1 MIDIPE
7 TRYAKSGEVHVAFQ
21 VFGAGSVELVVVP
34 GFTSHLEVIW
44 EHALMAD
51 FYRRLASF
59 ARVVVFDKRGTGMSD
74 PVSGAPTLEERM
86 DDVRAVMDA
95 AGFDRAAIFG
105 ISEGGALAMLC
116 AASHPERVTALIT
129 YASYARLA
137 WAEDYPHGYRRDAVD
152 AFSASIEDT
161 WGSAADVLVT
171 APSLADDPSY
181 RAWWGRHQRL
191 SASPGMARALVAM
204 VSELDVRAALPL
216 IQAPTLVLHTTG
228 DRFIPVQHSRY
239 LHAHIDDSRLVEIPG
254 ADHHPTGTSGEQLV
268 EEIAEFLTGSRPARR
283 VERVLAT
290 VMFTDIIGS
299 TARAAEL
306 GDQRWRHLLDSHD
319 TVVRAELMRF
329 RGVEIKA
336 TGDGTLATFDG
347 PARAIDC
354 ACAISDRVTALGIEV
369 RAGVHTGEIELR
381 GEDIGGIAVHLG
393 ARIAAVAG
401 PSEILVSRT
410 VTDLV
415 AGSGIQFDDRGQH
428 ELKGMPGT
436 WQLYAVTRPSGRN
449 ARPVA

>member
-1 MIDIPE
+1 M
-7 TRYAKSGEVHVAFQ
+7 HVAYQ
-21 VFGAGSVELVVVP
+21 VLGAGPIELVVVP

-44 EHALMAD
+44 EHPLMAD
-51 FYRRLASF
+51 FYHRLASF
-59 ARVVVFDKRGTGMSD
+59 ARVIVFDKRGTGMSD

-95 AGFDRAAIFG
+95 AGFNRAAIFG
-105 ISEGGALAMLC
+105 ISEGGALALLF
-116 AASHPERVTALIT
+116 AASHPERVSALIT
-129 YASYARLA
+129 YAAYARLA
-137 WAEDYPHGYRRDAVD
+137 WNEDYSHGYRRDALD

-161 WGSAADVLVT
+161 WGTAGDVLIT

-228 DRFIPVQHSRY
+228 DRFIPVAHSRY
-239 LHAHIDDSRLVEIPG
+239 LHAHIDGSRLVEIPG
-254 ADHHPTGTSGEQLV
+254 EDHHPTGTSGEQLV
-268 EEIAEFLTGSRPARR
+268 EEIGEFLTGSRPAPHY
-283 VERVLAT
+283 ERVLAT

-299 TARAAEL
+299 TERAADL
-306 GDQRWRHLLDSHD
+306 GDQRWRHLLDRHD
-319 TVVRAELMRF
+319 AVVRTALNRF

-336 TGDGTLATFDG
+336 TGDGILATFDG

-354 ACAISDRVTALGIEV
+354 ACAIRDIVRALGIEV

-393 ARIAAVAG
+393 ARIAALGG

-415 AGSGIQFDDRGQH
+415 AGSGIQFEDRGQH

-436 WQLYAVTRPSGRN
+436 WQLYAVSRASGRDGP
-449 ARPVA
+449 PVA

>member
-1 MIDIPE
+1 
-7 TRYAKSGEVHVAFQ
+7 
-21 VFGAGSVELVVVP
+21 
-34 GFTSHLEVIW
+34 
-44 EHALMAD
+44 
-51 FYRRLASF
+51 
-59 ARVVVFDKRGTGMSD
+59 
-74 PVSGAPTLEERM
+74 
-86 DDVRAVMDA
+86 
-95 AGFDRAAIFG
+95 
-105 ISEGGALAMLC
+105 MLF
-116 AASHPERVTALIT
+116 AASHPERVSALIT
-129 YASYARLA
+129 YGSYARLA
-137 WAEDYPHGYRRDAVD
+137 WDEDYPYGYRRDALD

-161 WGSAADVLVT
+161 WGSAADVPIT

-204 VSELDVRAALPL
+204 VGELDVRAALPL

-239 LHAHIDDSRLVEIPG
+239 LHAHIEGSRLVEIPG
-254 ADHHPTGTSGEQLV
+254 EDHHPTGTSGEQLV
-268 EEIAEFLTGSRPARR
+268 EEIVEFLTGSRPAPRC
-283 VERVLAT
+283 ERVLAT

-319 TVVRAELMRF
+319 AVVRAELSRF
-329 RGVEIKA
+329 RGVKIKG

-354 ACAISDRVTALGIEV
+354 ACAIRDRVRALGIEV

-393 ARIAAVAG
+393 ARIAALGG

-415 AGSGIQFDDRGQH
+415 AGSGIQFEDRGRH
-428 ELKGMPGT
+428 ELKGVPGT
-436 WQLYAVTRPSGRN
+436 WQLYAVSRASGRDG
-449 ARPVA
+449 PSVA